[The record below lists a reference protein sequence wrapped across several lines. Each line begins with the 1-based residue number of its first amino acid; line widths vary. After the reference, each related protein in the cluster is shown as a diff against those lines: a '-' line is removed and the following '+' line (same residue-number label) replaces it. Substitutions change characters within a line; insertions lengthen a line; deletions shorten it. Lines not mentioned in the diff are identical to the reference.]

1 MYVTL
6 FSPLLCFA
14 LPCALD
20 VFIGLNL
27 VRVLSIIACML
38 VFASSIVTMVHD
50 VEAVNNF
57 LSAEKSNSTIA
68 ATMLD
73 CDYILYVA
81 FFHPFTCARFTLH
94 LFFFFFS
101 AAVLS
106 LTNRPASFGP
116 F

>member
-1 MYVTL
+1 
-6 FSPLLCFA
+6 
-14 LPCALD
+14 
-20 VFIGLNL
+20 
-27 VRVLSIIACML
+27 ML